1 MLGDWK
7 LSLRRHR
14 REREMGA
21 ISFRQ
26 LPLVAKIAVGVAFYN
41 AWASFEEFVVD
52 RVGLWRYMPYY
63 RVGKGCAWDVA
74 VGLLILVALVRL
86 SWQRDETTGD
96 GRAV

>member
-1 MLGDWK
+1 
-7 LSLRRHR
+7 
-14 REREMGA
+14 MGT

-26 LPLVAKIAVGVAFYN
+26 LPLIAKIAVGVAFYN

-74 VGLLILVALVRL
+74 VGVLILVALVRL
-86 SWQRDETTGD
+86 SWQRDETTGG
-96 GRAV
+96 GRAAKSAES